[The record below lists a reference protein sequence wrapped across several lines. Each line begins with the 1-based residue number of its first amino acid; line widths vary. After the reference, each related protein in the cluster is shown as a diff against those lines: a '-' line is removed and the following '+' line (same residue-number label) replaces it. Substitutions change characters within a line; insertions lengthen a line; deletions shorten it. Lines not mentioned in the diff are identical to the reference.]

1 MWLAVTAKIE
11 EVAERAGVAVSTVSR
26 ALRDVAGV
34 SLATRQRIK
43 DIAAE
48 VGYLASPSAA
58 RLATGVTGTVA
69 VIVPD
74 ATKWF
79 FGQVISGAG
88 AALRAA
94 GRDVLLYELGDAEGR
109 RRFFDGQTLRGRA
122 DAVLVLSL
130 RLSAEETQSL
140 RALGL
145 PVVMLGQGSEVFAS
159 VRVDDRAAAR
169 TAVRHLINLGHRRV
183 GLIGI
188 DDAEEVTTGS
198 TPPLSRL
205 AGYRQS
211 LLAAGIGVDAEYEQ
225 FGPNSVAGGAAAM
238 TRLLSAPDLPTAVFV
253 GSDEMA
259 FGALGV
265 VRAAGMSV
273 PRDISFVGFDN
284 HDLSEVMELTT
295 IDQNIRG
302 QGEAAAELLLETL
315 SAATGA
321 GPADRLIDT
330 RLVLRRTTA
339 PPSSASPGSPE
350 SPKSTARTEEI

>member
-1 MWLAVTAKIE
+1 
-11 EVAERAGVAVSTVSR
+11 VAVSTVSR
-26 ALRDVAGV
+26 ALRDVPGV

-43 DIAAE
+43 GIAAE
-48 VGYLASPSAA
+48 VGYLASPNAA
-58 RLATGVTGTVA
+58 RLATGVTGTIA

-109 RRFFDGQTLRGRA
+109 RRFFDGQALRGRA

-130 RLSAEETQSL
+130 RLSEEETQGL
-140 RALGL
+140 RTLGL
-145 PVVMLGQGSEVFAS
+145 PVVLLGQGSEVFGS

-169 TAVRHLINLGHRRV
+169 SAVRHLINLGHRRI

-188 DDAEEVTTGS
+188 DDAEEVTMGS
-198 TPPLSRL
+198 TPPVSRL

-211 LLAAGIGVDAEYEQ
+211 LMAARIPLDAEFEQ
-225 FGPNSVAGGAAAM
+225 FGANSVAGGAEAM
-238 TRLLSAPDLPTAVFV
+238 TRLLSAPERPTAVFV

-265 VRAAGMSV
+265 VRAAGMTV

-284 HDLSEVMELTT
+284 HDLSEVMDLTT

-302 QGEAAAELLLETL
+302 QGEAAAQLLLETL
-315 SAATGA
+315 GAAPGA
-321 GPADRLIDT
+321 APANRTIDT
-330 RLVLRRTTA
+330 RLVLRRSTA
-339 PPSSASPGSPE
+339 PPSFTATDSPE
-350 SPKSTARTEEI
+350 SPNSPQSKEDI